1 MIEKIL
7 KKRKSTFLYGE
18 VKTVD
23 NAGQRVQIE
32 AGEITVWINTTFS
45 LSVGDT
51 VICARDESK
60 QKFIVQA
67 AANVRPAV
75 NTLLLV

>member
-1 MIEKIL
+1 MIEQIL
-7 KKRKSTFLYGE
+7 KKKKGTFLYGE
-18 VKTVD
+18 VIAVD
-23 NAGQRVQIE
+23 TAGQRVQV
-32 AGEITVWINTTFS
+32 ASGETTIWVNTTLS
-45 LSVGDT
+45 LAVGDT
-51 VICARDESK
+51 IILARDENK

>member
-7 KKRKSTFLYGE
+7 KKKKSTFLYGE
-18 VKTVD
+18 VISVD
-23 NAGQRVQIE
+23 SAGQRVQIT
-32 AGEITVWINTTFS
+32 AGEVTVWINTTLS
-45 LSVGDT
+45 LSLGNT
-51 VICARDESK
+51 VILARDENK